1 MLSNEELVKLI
12 KEGQDP
18 DGKYMMQLW
27 KQNHGM
33 IWKTINVYTK
43 FEDPEDLMQ
52 EAFIGLKKAVEL
64 FDPDMETSFITY
76 AVFWVKQVVSR
87 YVKNNGKL
95 IRIPVYKQDLMY
107 RKKRFISEY
116 CNKFGKDPSDKQ
128 IAAELD
134 ITVEQLKTLNQ
145 SESDYR
151 YIKSISEPIDSKDG
165 KLTLEDLLSDDGST
179 PQEEVEE
186 QIYREQRAKAVWNEV
201 DQLPDKQKTVIL
213 MRYLEELT
221 LDECAKATGV
231 TTELIR
237 KRQIDAVRTL
247 GSGKH
252 RKILIQYADSNPY
265 SSALQG
271 SIANFRRTHTST
283 TEKLAIRNVENH
295 RAALNRIAAF
305 IQESKEENG
314 A

>member
-1 MLSNEELVKLI
+1 MSNEELVKLI

-33 IWKTINVYTK
+33 IWKIINFYTK
-43 FEDPEDLMQ
+43 FDDPEDLMQ
-52 EAFIGLKKAVEL
+52 GAFIGLKKAVDL
-64 FDPDMETSFITY
+64 YDPDMEASFITY
-76 AVFWVKQVVSR
+76 AVFWIRQAVSR

-95 IRIPVYKQDLMY
+95 IRIPVYHYELMY
-107 RKKRFISEY
+107 RKKKFITDY
-116 CNKFGKDPSDKQ
+116 HNKFGKDPSDQQ

-134 ITVEQLKTLNQ
+134 ITVERLKALNQ
-145 SESDYR
+145 SESDYKTFR
-151 YIKSISEPIDSKDG
+151 SLNDPIESKDG
-165 KLTLEDLLSDDGST
+165 SLKLEDLLSDGSI

-186 QIYREQRAKAVWNEV
+186 QIYREQRARTVWNEV

-231 TTELIR
+231 GRELIR
-237 KRQIDAVRTL
+237 RQQIEAVRKL

-271 SIANFRRTHTST
+271 SIAGFQRTHTSS
-283 TEKLAIRNVENH
+283 TERLAIRNVENH